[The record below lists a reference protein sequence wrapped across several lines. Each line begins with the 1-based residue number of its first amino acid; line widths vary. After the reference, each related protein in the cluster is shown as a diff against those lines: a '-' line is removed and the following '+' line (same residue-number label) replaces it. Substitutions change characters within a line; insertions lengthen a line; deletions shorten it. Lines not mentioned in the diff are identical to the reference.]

1 MDKVDCI
8 VLGAGVVG
16 LAVAR
21 ELALAGREVVVLEAS
36 EGIGTETSSRN
47 SEVIHA
53 GIYYPTGSL
62 KAQLCVAGKHLLYEY
77 CASRGVAHRRIG
89 KILVAT
95 QEQELPTLRKYQQ
108 LAAANGVDDLQ
119 WLDAAAVRE
128 QEPAVTAVA
137 GLLSPSTGIIDS
149 HAFMLSLQG
158 ELEARSGM
166 IAFHAP
172 VLSGEIRDEGIVV
185 EAGGAEPMTLQCDWL
200 VNSAGLHA
208 QTVARALRGFPA
220 GHIPPQYFA
229 KAHYYTLAGRS
240 PFRRLIYPMPVAGGL
255 GTHVTIDLGGQVKFG
270 PDVRW
275 VDAVNYDFD
284 DALAGEFY
292 ESIRRYYPALQDGQ
306 LQPGYTGIRPKVSG
320 PSEPAG
326 DFVVQGPSVHGVAGL
341 VNLFG
346 IESPGLTAS
355 LAIARQV
362 RAVLG
367 TQ

>member
-1 MDKVDCI
+1 MDRVDCI
-8 VLGAGVVG
+8 VVGAGVVG

-21 ELALAGREVVVLEAS
+21 ELALAGHEVIVLEAS

-62 KAQLCVAGKHLLYEY
+62 KAQLCVAGKHLLYDY
-77 CASRGVAHRRIG
+77 CSTRGVAYQRIG

-95 QEQELPTLRKYQQ
+95 QEEELPTLRKYQQ

-128 QEPAVTAVA
+128 EEPAVTAVA

-149 HAFMLSLQG
+149 HALMLSLQG
-158 ELEARSGM
+158 ELEAHGGM

-172 VLSGEIRDEGIVV
+172 VRSGEIREDSIVV
-185 EAGGAEPMTLQCDWL
+185 EAGGAEPMMLQCGL
-200 VNSAGLHA
+200 FVNCAGLHA
-208 QTVARALRGFPA
+208 QTLARALRGFPA
-220 GHIPPQYFA
+220 QHIPPQYFA

-255 GTHVTIDLGGQVKFG
+255 GTHVTLDLGGQVKFG

-275 VDAVNYDFD
+275 VDALNYDFD
-284 DALAGEFY
+284 DSLAGEFY
-292 ESIRRYYPALQDGQ
+292 SSIRRYYPGLQDGQ
-306 LQPGYTGIRPKVSG
+306 LQPGYTGIRPKVSA

-326 DFVVQGPSVHGVAGL
+326 DFIVQRPSVHGVAGL

-362 RAVLG
+362 CAALEAA
-367 TQ
+367 